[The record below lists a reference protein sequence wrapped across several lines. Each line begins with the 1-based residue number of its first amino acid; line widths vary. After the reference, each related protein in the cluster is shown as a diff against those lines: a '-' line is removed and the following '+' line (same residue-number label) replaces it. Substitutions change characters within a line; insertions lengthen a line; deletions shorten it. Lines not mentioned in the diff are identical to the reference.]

1 MSTNPRVTANILS
14 ADTGI
19 KLSDHKI
26 LVTGQKLSSG
36 TATSGA
42 LQSDIITES
51 QINTLFGRKS
61 HIAKK
66 LRAILKNIS
75 VSRLK
80 PQIDAIALSDDGTA
94 KATGTF
100 TFTNSATENGSLV
113 FYIDSEI
120 NGKYTVSVVIG
131 DTPTILAGKLVD
143 LITADTNANYT
154 ASNSAGV
161 VTITAANAG
170 TNGNQI
176 GLHFEGSFSGIFENP
191 DVINSQFCAY
201 RALQLT
207 QGANVSSINQGNGE
221 TQGGIRYA
229 SIPYFNIPFIN
240 LPAIKKGDTTIT
252 SITVAGVTVTKNG
265 KNLTGG
271 LTNPVSTS
279 LFNAVDGIAY
289 QTIDYPSSWDLAT
302 LYNFTEPRFNV
313 DNAILYSHGFTFK
326 DDTYSNLNTLL
337 DGLNYKTITIGFNPN
352 NFAKAEIEEL
362 ISSGGYTFENN
373 KSNTTLISR
382 EVPTTYKTNLLG
394 DADPTFKFLNYVDTL
409 TISREYFF
417 NGLKQT
423 YPRHT
428 LTSAEQPPSKAKAFV
443 TKGSFLATLGKFYD
457 DLVSFGLFQ
466 GGRKKEFLQRAGE
479 TLNFDLLNG
488 KITTSVIAPITT
500 QLREVFLDFI
510 PVFN

>member
-26 LVTGQKLSSG
+26 LVTGQKLSG

-42 LQSDIITES
+42 IQSDIITES

-66 LRAILKNIS
+66 LRAILKNLS
-75 VSRLK
+75 VSRVK
-80 PQIDAIALSDDGTA
+80 PQIDAIALADNGTT

-100 TFTNSATENGSLV
+100 TFTGTATNNGSLV
-113 FYIDSEI
+113 FYIDSKI
-120 NGKYTVSVVIG
+120 NGKYTVSVVNG

-154 ASNSAGV
+154 ASNVAGV
-161 VTITAANAG
+161 VTITAGNAG

-176 GLHFEGSFSGIFENP
+176 RLGFEGTVAGVTVTKSGDYLTGGATDPVLTTLFNPIDNIAYQTIDYPSSWELATLHNFTEPRFNVDNAILYSHGFTFKVDTYSNLNTLLDGLNYKTITIGFDKLGGGIFENP

-207 QGANVSSINQGNGE
+207 QGSNVSSINQGNGE

-240 LPAIKKGDTTIT
+240 LPVIPQGET
-252 SITVAGVTVTKNG
+252 
-265 KNLTGG
+265 
-271 LTNPVSTS
+271 
-279 LFNAVDGIAY
+279 
-289 QTIDYPSSWDLAT
+289 
-302 LYNFTEPRFNV
+302 
-313 DNAILYSHGFTFK
+313 
-326 DDTYSNLNTLL
+326 
-337 DGLNYKTITIGFNPN
+337 
-352 NFAKAEIEEL
+352 FAKEEIEEL
-362 ISSGGYTFENN
+362 INLGGYTFENN

-409 TISREYFF
+409 TICREYFF

-428 LTSAEQPPSKAKAFV
+428 MTTAAQAPSKAKAFV
-443 TKGSFLATLGKFYD
+443 TKSSFIATLGRFYD
-457 DLVSFGLFQ
+457 SLVEFGLFQ
-466 GGRKKEFLQRAGE
+466 GGRKKEFLTKAGD

-488 KITTSVIAPITT
+488 KITSEVIAPITT
-500 QLREVFLDFI
+500 QLREVFIDFI

>member
-36 TATSGA
+36 TATSGS

-66 LRAILKNIS
+66 LRAILKNLS
-75 VSRLK
+75 VSRVK
-80 PQIDAIALSDDGTA
+80 PQIDAIALADNGTT
-94 KATGTF
+94 KATGIF
-100 TFTNSATENGSLV
+100 TFTNNATENGSLV
-113 FYIDSEI
+113 FYVDSKI
-120 NGKYTVSVVIG
+120 NGKYAVSVVSG

-143 LITADTNANYT
+143 LITADANANYT

-176 GLHFEGSFSGIFENP
+176 RLGFEGIVAGVTVVKSGNYLTGGATEPVLTSLFNAVDGIAYQTIDYPSSWDLATLYSFTEPKFNIDNAILYSHGFTFKVDTYSNLNTLLDGLNYKTITIGFDKLGAGVFENP

-207 QGANVSSINQGNGE
+207 QGSNVSSINQGNGE

-240 LPAIKKGDTTIT
+240 LPVIPQG
-252 SITVAGVTVTKNG
+252 
-265 KNLTGG
+265 
-271 LTNPVSTS
+271 
-279 LFNAVDGIAY
+279 
-289 QTIDYPSSWDLAT
+289 
-302 LYNFTEPRFNV
+302 E
-313 DNAILYSHGFTFK
+313 TFLK
-326 DDTYSNLNTLL
+326 E
-337 DGLNYKTITIGFNPN
+337 
-352 NFAKAEIEEL
+352 EIEEL

-409 TISREYFF
+409 TICREYFF

-428 LTSAEQPPSKAKAFV
+428 MTTAEQAPSKAKAFV
-443 TKGSFLATLGKFYD
+443 TKKGFIATLGRFYD
-457 DLVSFGLFQ
+457 DLVAFGLFQ
-466 GGRKKEFLQRAGE
+466 GGRKKEFLTRAGD

-488 KITTSVIAPITT
+488 KITSEVIAPITT